1 VIVLS
6 VRAGE
11 WWACIEYARRKE
23 GVSAISE
30 KRQQHRYQDRRRAS
44 DKSRRL
50 RRSEVSES
58 VEKKREVGDAKI
70 RFGKS
75 FLSASCHVDG
85 KASAY
90 YVNKTKKIREFE
102 FGKIRMIRIWRFCG
116 CHRVA
121 VNRC

>member
-1 VIVLS
+1 MQ
-6 VRAGE
+6 GE
-11 WWACIEYARRKE
+11 
-23 GVSAISE
+23 
-30 KRQQHRYQDRRRAS
+30 RRAS
-44 DKSRRL
+44 RQSRKSDNNIDTKIEEEQVIKAGGYDDLKLVTFGRL
-50 RRSEVSES
+50 LVLES